1 MKDSKIKADAT
12 INTKPLAIL
21 GEYAGEC
28 ADANITNK
36 NGLDIT
42 RPVWEGVFA
51 SEEYNE
57 GIKNGHYIG
66 FLGHPED
73 PNCMDFEHGCIV
85 MTEGH
90 IDPDGK
96 VQGRFNLVNTPVGQ
110 IVKTFIDAGVK
121 FGISVRGAGDIV
133 DNSVDPDTFV
143 FRGFDL
149 VAFPAYPNS
158 IPTFTEIAASTD
170 AVQQKKYQAVCAAVT
185 SNLDSLN
192 KAEVEVLQA
201 NFAKQSKEYAA
212 LENRKKVLAGEQ
224 VEVAPEATESAE
236 ATEATEAVVASQKL
250 DAVTALYLGAQ
261 KKNKVL
267 QSENIHLRKL
277 MKTIKSA
284 ESRKIDSLN
293 RITASQLK
301 DMDQALA
308 DAASRTKKAVLSN
321 QSLSKDLADVTK
333 RLKSAEDANLKYSQK
348 IEANTQIIRE
358 KDSIISKLQSNLSET
373 VRKANDAEAK
383 TSNCDAQIASL
394 QRKIEAAQ
402 ALVDEYQNAYAQ
414 IYANA
419 IGVGLEHVSVTAT
432 TTVSE
437 LQQIIKG
444 SSKYPSGA
452 QEAILA
458 SAQVSE
464 VGTDMDDS
472 SLITL

>member
-1 MKDSKIKADAT
+1 MKDSKIKADVAL
-12 INTKPLAIL
+12 NAKPLAIL

-96 VQGRFNLVNTPVGQ
+96 VQGKFNLVNTPVGQ

-185 SNLDSLN
+185 KNLDALN
-192 KAEVEVLQA
+192 KTEVDVIQA

-224 VEVAPEATESAE
+224 VEVTQEAAE
-236 ATEATEAVVASQKL
+236 EIVASQKL
-250 DAVTALYLGAQ
+250 DAVTALYLEAQ

-277 MKTIKSA
+277 MQTIKSA
-284 ESRKIDSLN
+284 DSRKIDSLN
-293 RITASQLK
+293 RITAAQMR

-308 DAASRTKKAVLSN
+308 DAASRTKKAVLSSH
-321 QSLSKDLADVTK
+321 SLSKDLADVTR

-444 SSKYPSGA
+444 SSKYASGA
-452 QEAILA
+452 QEAVLA
-458 SAQVSE
+458 SAQISE

>member
-1 MKDSKIKADAT
+1 MKDSKIKADADLT
-12 INTKPLAIL
+12 KKPLAIL

-192 KAEVEVLQA
+192 KSEVEVLQA

-224 VEVAPEATESAE
+224 VEVAPEATEAE
-236 ATEATEAVVASQKL
+236 EAVVASQKL
-250 DAVTALYLGAQ
+250 DAVTALYLEAQ

-267 QSENIHLRKL
+267 QAENVHLRKL
-277 MKTIKSA
+277 MQTIKSA
-284 ESRKIDSLN
+284 DSRKIDSLN
-293 RITASQLK
+293 RITSAQMK

-308 DAASRTKKAVLSN
+308 DAASRTKKAVLSS
-321 QSLSKDLADVTK
+321 QSLSKELADVSK

-419 IGVGLEHVSVTAT
+419 LGVGLEHVSVTAT

-444 SSKYPSGA
+444 SSKYTSGS
-452 QEAILA
+452 QETILA
-458 SAQVSE
+458 SSQISE

>member
-1 MKDSKIKADAT
+1 MKDSKIKADV
-12 INTKPLAIL
+12 NLNKKPLAIL

-170 AVQQKKYQAVCAAVT
+170 AAQQKKYQAVCAAVT
-185 SNLDSLN
+185 NNLDSLN
-192 KAEVEVLQA
+192 KTEVDVLQA
-201 NFAKQSKEYAA
+201 SFAKQSKEYAA

-224 VEVAPEATESAE
+224 VEVTPESA
-236 ATEATEAVVASQKL
+236 AAVVASQKL
-250 DAVTALYLGAQ
+250 DAVTALYLEAQ
-261 KKNKVL
+261 RKNKVL
-267 QSENIHLRKL
+267 QSENVHLRKL
-277 MKTIKSA
+277 MQTIKSA

-293 RITASQLK
+293 RITAAQMK

-308 DAASRTKKAVLSN
+308 DAASRTKKAVLSS
-321 QSLSKDLADVTK
+321 QSLSKDLEAVSK
-333 RLKSAEDANLKYSQK
+333 RLRSAEDANLKYSQK
-348 IEANTQIIRE
+348 IEANTQIIQE

-373 VRKANDAEAK
+373 VRKVNDAEAK
-383 TSNCDAQIASL
+383 TSNCDAQIERL
-394 QRKIEAAQ
+394 QRKVEAAQ

-419 IGVGLEHVSVTAT
+419 LGVGLEHVSVTAT

-444 SSKYPSGA
+444 SSKYTSGS

-458 SAQVSE
+458 SSQISE
-464 VGTDMDDS
+464 VGTDMDES

>member
-21 GEYAGEC
+21 GEYVGEC

-185 SNLDSLN
+185 NNLDALN
-192 KAEVEVLQA
+192 KTEVDVIQA

-212 LENRKKVLAGEQ
+212 LENRKKILNGEQ
-224 VEVAPEATESAE
+224 VEASTETESAE
-236 ATEATEAVVASQKL
+236 VVASQKL
-250 DAVTALYLGAQ
+250 EAVTALYLEAQ
-261 KKNKVL
+261 KKNQVL

-293 RITASQLK
+293 RITAAQMK

-333 RLKSAEDANLKYSQK
+333 RLKSSEDANLKYSQK

-373 VRKANDAEAK
+373 VRKAQDAEAK

-419 IGVGLEHVSVTAT
+419 IGVGLDHVSVTAT

-444 SSKYPSGA
+444 SSKYSSGM
-452 QEAILA
+452 QEVMA
-458 SAQVSE
+458 SSQISE
-464 VGTDMDDS
+464 IGTDTDDS

>member
-1 MKDSKIKADAT
+1 MKDSKIKADANF
-12 INTKPLAIL
+12 NTKPLAIL

-170 AVQQKKYQAVCAAVT
+170 AAQQKKYQAVCAAVT
-185 SNLDSLN
+185 NNLDSLN
-192 KAEVEVLQA
+192 KTEVDVLQA

-212 LENRKKVLAGEQ
+212 LENRKRVLAGEQ
-224 VEVAPEATESAE
+224 VEVTPESTE
-236 ATEATEAVVASQKL
+236 TVVASQKL
-250 DAVTALYLGAQ
+250 DAVTALYLEAQ
-261 KKNKVL
+261 RKNKVL
-267 QSENIHLRKL
+267 QSENMHLRKL
-277 MKTIKSA
+277 MQTIKSA

-293 RITASQLK
+293 RITAAQMK

-308 DAASRTKKAVLSN
+308 DAASRTKKAVLSS
-321 QSLSKDLADVTK
+321 QSLSKDLADVSK
-333 RLKSAEDANLKYSQK
+333 RLRSAEDANLKYSQK

-383 TSNCDAQIASL
+383 TSNCDAQIAKL
-394 QRKIEAAQ
+394 QRSIEAAQ

-419 IGVGLEHVSVTAT
+419 LGVGLDHVSVTAT

-444 SSKYPSGA
+444 SSKYAAGS

-458 SAQVSE
+458 SSQVSE
-464 VGTDMDDS
+464 IGTDLDES